1 MRELVER
8 LDALC
13 DAAPF
18 HASWYLK
25 DVATGA
31 RADRLGDVPVPSAS
45 TRKIS
50 IMMAA
55 LAAVHAGKLALDQ
68 KVTIEARFQNN
79 ESGTF
84 QHLTPGFWITLR
96 DAMVMMIIVSDN
108 TCTGHVV
115 DLVGLPNVQRYTEAV
130 GLTSTVHRYGIPPRT
145 GRDSSLDRVTT
156 TTANDQGLL
165 LELILKG

>member
-1 MRELVER
+1 MRDVVER

-13 DAAPF
+13 DAVPF

-55 LAAVHAGKLALDQ
+55 LAAVHAGKLSLDQ
-68 KVTIEARFQNN
+68 KVTVTR
-79 ESGTF
+79 
-84 QHLTPGFWITLR
+84 
-96 DAMVMMIIVSDN
+96 
-108 TCTGHVV
+108 
-115 DLVGLPNVQRYTEAV
+115 
-130 GLTSTVHRYGIPPRT
+130 STR
-145 GRDSSLDRVTT
+145 TT
-156 TTANDQGLL
+156 TRGRSSTSRPGSRSRSATRW
-165 LELILKG
+165 